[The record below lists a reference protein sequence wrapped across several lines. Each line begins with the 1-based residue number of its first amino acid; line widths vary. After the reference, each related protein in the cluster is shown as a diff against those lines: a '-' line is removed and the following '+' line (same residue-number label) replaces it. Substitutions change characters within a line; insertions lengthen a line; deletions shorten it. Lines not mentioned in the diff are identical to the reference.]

1 MKATIKK
8 VKDKINKHLLNEDK
22 AGDNEEMCDK
32 IKQGDWFR
40 TYAELGP
47 GKMTGK
53 PPAFKMDTI
62 NNEESFEKFFGD
74 GAEDKGKWKVLEEE
88 YKMSK
93 DGE

>member
-8 VKDKINKHLLNEDK
+8 VKDRINKHLLNEDK

-47 GKMTGK
+47 GKMTG
-53 PPAFKMDTI
+53 
-62 NNEESFEKFFGD
+62 
-74 GAEDKGKWKVLEEE
+74 
-88 YKMSK
+88 
-93 DGE
+93 

>member
-1 MKATIKK
+1 MPPEGIRQPSQGDQLEDDELPTIASLYKGTALTQQQNAAMRATIKK

-47 GKMTGK
+47 GKMTG
-53 PPAFKMDTI
+53 
-62 NNEESFEKFFGD
+62 
-74 GAEDKGKWKVLEEE
+74 
-88 YKMSK
+88 
-93 DGE
+93 